1 MSHYDKER
9 EASYASLLDS
19 AFPPYTATTKCT
31 RNMPI
36 ETDDPVASPET
47 LRRWWDKAHD
57 KGDEI
62 VTWPTEERIDNIG
75 RDAPETVQETEGQLL
90 RDDNSINCNN
100 LKVGC
105 RYTIQEL
112 PSAKGVWSITEHYK
126 TKQGTDNTPTT
137 GDDMNKYQRKLTNPI
152 IKEMD
157 GGLTDI
163 ELEVFID
170 VYDVLDAFDVPNP
183 ATAHAVK
190 KLLCTG
196 SRGAKDW
203 ETDLQ
208 EAIDSLERAKSF
220 PPMPF

>member
-1 MSHYDKER
+1 V
-9 EASYASLLDS
+9 
-19 AFPPYTATTKCT
+19 
-31 RNMPI
+31 PI

-57 KGDEI
+57 KGDET

-137 GDDMNKYQRKLTNPI
+137 GDDMNKYQRKLNSFIMKTVG
-152 IKEMD
+152 ES
-157 GGLTDI
+157 
-163 ELEVFID
+163 EVEIVID
-170 VYDVLDAFDVPNP
+170 VYDVLNAYPSGCPPID
-183 ATAHAVK
+183 HAIK

-220 PPMPF
+220 PPTPF

>member
-1 MSHYDKER
+1 MSHYDAQRDAYFARKRAE
-9 EASYASLLDS
+9 L
-19 AFPPYTATTKCT
+19 K
-31 RNMPI
+31 
-36 ETDDPVASPET
+36 
-47 LRRWWDKAHD
+47 
-57 KGDEI
+57 
-62 VTWPTEERIDNIG
+62 WPTEERIDNIG
-75 RDAPETVQETEGQLL
+75 QNGPTG
-90 RDDNSINCNN
+90 
-100 LKVGC
+100 
-105 RYTIQEL
+105 
-112 PSAKGVWSITEHYK
+112 EHY
-126 TKQGTDNTPTT
+126 
-137 GDDMNKYQRKLTNPI
+137 MNKYQRKLTNPI